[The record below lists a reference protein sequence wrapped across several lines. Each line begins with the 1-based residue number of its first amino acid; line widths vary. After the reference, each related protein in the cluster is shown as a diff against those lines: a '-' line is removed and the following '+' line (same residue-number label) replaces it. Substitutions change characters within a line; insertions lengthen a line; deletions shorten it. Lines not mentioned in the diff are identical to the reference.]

1 MLVIVGYK
9 PCIVIV
15 QKINKLIPQ
24 KINYYNGI
32 QKTTTTTTEK
42 TKHAT
47 NILKAT

>member
-32 QKTTTTTTEK
+32 QKTTTTTKK

-47 NILKAT
+47 DILKAT